1 MLDPRTKL
9 VLSLYYALLII
20 ASGRIDWLALEWGA
34 LLLFIFAIAA
44 AKAYAR
50 WLRMLLPMA
59 LFFGVVMWWSLDGM
73 AAIAASL
80 KLLALTSTFFVF
92 FTATE
97 PEDLGN
103 ALVKM
108 GMPYAVAFVMSTAL
122 QFVPVL
128 SRKARNVLD
137 AQRARGI
144 PLEPGWA
151 SLKYYP
157 AFLGP
162 LLIQAFQLAEEL
174 AEAMEARGFGR
185 PQRTFLKVYRFGPI
199 DWTAISGGLV
209 VLITCLLIQLYY

>member
-9 VLSLYYALLII
+9 FLSLYYAALIV
-20 ASGRIDWLALEWGA
+20 ATNRAGWLALEWA
-34 LLLFIFAIAA
+34 VLLLFILTIAA
-44 AKAYAR
+44 GKTYLR

-59 LFFGVVMWWSLDGM
+59 LFFGAVMWWSAGAE
-73 AAIAASL
+73 AAVAASL

-92 FTATE
+92 FFTTE

-128 SRKARNVLD
+128 GRKAKNVLD

-151 SLKYYP
+151 SIKHYP

-162 LLIQAFQLAEEL
+162 LLIQAFHLAEEL

-185 PQRTFLKVYRFGPI
+185 PNRTFLRVYNLRPA
-199 DWTAISGGLV
+199 DWIAMAGGLLAV
-209 VLITCLLIQLYY
+209 AACLLLQHYL